1 MVRDHSRTA
10 LACTLIALLS
20 SGSEEGFYPSGS
32 DNESDAELTWEDQL
46 ENKYLETKGIMKPAQ
61 LYHSR
66 VGSSPDEVGEE
77 IECQNPNREK
87 LVELI
92 DDLKEAFCKCTASWS
107 RLTQRAGMVG
117 TRYGG

>member
-10 LACTLIALLS
+10 FECTLSALLS

-61 LYHSR
+61 LYHS
-66 VGSSPDEVGEE
+66 
-77 IECQNPNREK
+77 
-87 LVELI
+87 
-92 DDLKEAFCKCTASWS
+92 
-107 RLTQRAGMVG
+107 
-117 TRYGG
+117 